1 MAKIDQITEGISG
14 EVAATRINE
23 ALKSVETT
31 AEMTGDGTEGSEIQI
46 NKTSSFYKQSNR
58 TQQTLVSGTTINMDV
73 TNGVNAYLSL
83 AHNGTIVMANL
94 FEAAEGNI
102 IIDNTGSF
110 TLAISPTPYVID
122 GGAGAITLTS
132 SGRDILSYYYDG
144 TNLNIT
150 YGSNYTNS

>member
-1 MAKIDQITEGISG
+1 MAKITAITEGISG

-31 AEMTGDGTEGSEIQI
+31 AEMTGDGTTGNEVQI

-58 TQQTLVSGTTINMDV
+58 TQQTLTSGTSISMDV
-73 TNGVNAYLSL
+73 TDGINAYLSL
-83 AHNGTIVMANL
+83 AHNATLTLSNL
-94 FEAAEGNI
+94 FTAAEGNI

-110 TLAISPTPYVID
+110 TLAISPTPYVIND
-122 GGAGAITLTS
+122 GAGAITLTS

-150 YGSNYTNS
+150 YGTNYTNA